1 MKLLHVSGGGHIDLK
16 FTLSQKLPEI
26 MLTQGGGQTLR
37 KGISYLLLAVFITF
51 GTGCESQLLEPS
63 ALTAEDGE
71 SIVGGASAIALS
83 GEDIFRGIAMGEG
96 DVAMM
101 IPEIRDTN
109 AIDHESLSEEASAG
123 LKDFNG
129 ELIEVI
135 RSTQPSFFDDFGE
148 MMSSGNHITVME
160 GLDKAG
166 AVLLDA
172 VYEIPEV
179 QELIIRIEEEPEYV
193 DYLVADLDDVDT
205 IYTEDDIKQM
215 LYLFAAGDIYDRDPS
230 DEVGTQ
236 FITITAG
243 PAAFWAAFI
252 HTVGAVHIAVV
263 LTVGYQA
270 GIAWNLGILS
280 SKAVGMDL
288 CTRQNSLRLA

>member
-1 MKLLHVSGGGHIDLK
+1 
-16 FTLSQKLPEI
+16 

-37 KGISYLLLAVFITF
+37 KGISCLLLAVFITF
-51 GTGCESQLLEPS
+51 GTGCESQLLKPS

-83 GEDIFRGIAMGEG
+83 GDDIFRGIAMGEG

-101 IPEIRDTN
+101 IPEIRDTY
-109 AIDHESLSEEASAG
+109 AIDHESLSEEARAG
-123 LKDFNG
+123 LKDFND

-179 QELIIRIEEEPEYV
+179 QELIIRIEEDPEYV

-215 LYLFAAGDIYDRDPS
+215 LYLFAAGNIYDRDPS

-236 FITITAG
+236 FITIAIG
-243 PAAFWAAFI
+243 PVAVIAAVI
-252 HTVGAVHIAVV
+252 HVV
-263 LTVGYQA
+263 WGVTFYA
-270 GIAWNLGILS
+270 GITTVAGLAIGSVSAIAIYNVVGIGPEDEPVTSETLS
-280 SKAVGMDL
+280 LWEEQLVDTIVREFG
-288 CTRQNSLRLA
+288 

>member
-1 MKLLHVSGGGHIDLK
+1 
-16 FTLSQKLPEI
+16 

-37 KGISYLLLAVFITF
+37 KGISCLLLAVFITF
-51 GTGCESQLLEPS
+51 GTGCESQLLKPS

-83 GEDIFRGIAMGEG
+83 GDDIFRGIAMGEG

-101 IPEIRDTN
+101 IPEIRDTY
-109 AIDHESLSEEASAG
+109 AIDHESLSEEARAG
-123 LKDFNG
+123 LKDFND

-179 QELIIRIEEEPEYV
+179 QELIIRIEEDPEYV

-215 LYLFAAGDIYDRDPS
+215 LYLFAAGNIYDRDPS
-230 DEVGTQ
+230 DGVGTQ

-252 HTVGAVHIAVV
+252 HTVAAVHIAVV
-263 LTVGYQA
+263 LTVGYAA

-280 SKAVGMDL
+280 SKAVGMDPPEL
-288 CTRQNSLRLA
+288 LSLWEEQLVDTIVREFG